1 MVFNTKQKGS
11 ATTIAMPAM
20 LLAKLW
26 EAIFEYLLYRMP
38 KSAKQVN
45 TGNKA

>member
-1 MVFNTKQKGS
+1 MVFKAHQKANS
-11 ATTIAMPAM
+11 IAVAMPAM